1 MAKISG
7 WEKFRKAVTGSYSE
21 RLTLAI
27 AQEGAAKKAA
37 AIAVERAK
45 VSAGTGKVASA
56 DVKKPAAK
64 KTSTST
70 KSATTKKP
78 AAKKPAAKKPA
89 AKKK

>member
-21 RLTLAI
+21 KLTLAL
-27 AQEGAAKKAA
+27 AQEAAEVRRAQLAIDKSRTETKKT
-37 AIAVERAK
+37 
-45 VSAGTGKVASA
+45 SAGTGKVASG
-56 DVKKPAAK
+56 DKKKPA
-64 KTSTST
+64 
-70 KSATTKKP
+70 TKKP

>member
-1 MAKISG
+1 MANISG

-27 AQEGAAKKAA
+27 AQENAAKKAA
-37 AIAVERAK
+37 AIAAQRAK

-64 KTSTST
+64 KPAT
-70 KSATTKKP
+70 KKPAAPKKP
-78 AAKKPAAKKPA
+78 AAKKPT
-89 AKKK
+89 AKKKSSK